1 MELEVSIRG
10 HGRAIWR
17 GVRELGEAGQA
28 QNAQNTLTFAFAG
41 FLTAIA
47 NFLFLE
53 GILGTSLYPRRNF
66 VLSYVFFNV
75 VRSQVLN
82 CTYDNSRRNPHT
94 MFFIDLKYY
103 FTCGESNLYKNV
115 AKFQNIFFQ
124 DYRWVFE
131 KYLILRL

>member
-53 GILGTSLYPRRNF
+53 GILGTSLYPAQILYF
-66 VLSYVFFNV
+66 
-75 VRSQVLN
+75 
-82 CTYDNSRRNPHT
+82 P
-94 MFFIDLKYY
+94 MFFLM
-103 FTCGESNLYKNV
+103 L
-115 AKFQNIFFQ
+115 
-124 DYRWVFE
+124 
-131 KYLILRL
+131 